1 VNAARVK
8 ANFSSIGPSFDNRVK
23 PDVMAQGVASVLS
36 NEKGNIVTAN
46 GTSFSGPILAG
57 MIACLWQALPDKT
70 ARQIRDL
77 VLKSS
82 DRYTS
87 PSPQYGYGIP
97 NFGTAKTLQVAEF
110 DSKYFGIYPNL
121 ATDFV
126 TVTFPESFNGGSVV
140 FYSIFGQKVFEE
152 QLYVPQNVFSV
163 QSLSKGIY
171 IYKIQSETFSKTGK
185 IIKQ

>member
-1 VNAARVK
+1 MV
-8 ANFSSIGPSFDNRVK
+8 
-23 PDVMAQGVASVLS
+23 
-36 NEKGNIVTAN
+36 
-46 GTSFSGPILAG
+46 
-57 MIACLWQALPDKT
+57 ACLWQALPNKT

-77 VLKSS
+77 VLQSS

-110 DSKYFGIYPNL
+110 DSKYFGIYPNP

-126 TVTFPESFNGGSVV
+126 TVSFPESFNKGIVI
-140 FYSIFGQKVFEE
+140 FYSILGQKVFEK
-152 QLYVPQNVFSV
+152 QLNGDGQLFSV
-163 QSLSKGIY
+163 QSLSKGMY
-171 IYKIQSETFSKTGK
+171 IYKIEADSFSQTGK